1 MKFIHTADLHLD
13 SPMRGLER
21 YEGAPT
27 EALRQATRRALQN
40 LVDFALREAVQLVVI
55 AGDIYD
61 VDWKDYNTG
70 QFFNQQM
77 TRLVKENIPV
87 VMVRGNHDAK
97 NVITRSLRLPE
108 KVYDLSTKE
117 AETIKFEALGIV
129 VHGRGYH
136 EREVKIDLASSY
148 PDAEPGMFNIGIL
161 HTALNGRP
169 PHGEYA
175 PCTLDTLLNK
185 GYDYWALG
193 HVHQREIVHENPWIV
208 FPGNLQGRNVR
219 EAGAKGATIVT
230 VTDGHVSQ
238 VSHQDFDVVRWAIC
252 TVDLQATNHID
263 GALNQLIEQLELIAD
278 SAQQKLVAVRLI
290 LTGETDIHDSLMKD
304 MERCIH
310 DIRAAVSEK
319 CDTIWLE
326 KVMINTQPR
335 TDIAALRKR
344 DDAIGSLL
352 REMAI
357 LSDQPARM
365 EEFMPAFYAL
375 DRKLPNE
382 YYELPDALNLTDPVA
397 LADLVKEVERYLLT
411 KLRQDNS

>member
-1 MKFIHTADLHLD
+1 MKFIHAADLHLD

-21 YEGAPT
+21 YEGAPI

-40 LVDFALREAVQLVVI
+40 LVDFALREEVQLVVI

-77 TRLVKENIPV
+77 TRLVKQNIPV

-97 NVITRSLRLPE
+97 NVITRSLRLPAD
-108 KVYDLSTKE
+108 VYDLSTKK
-117 AETIKFEALGIV
+117 AETIKFDGLGV
-129 VHGRGYH
+129 AVHGRGYH

-175 PCTLDTLLNK
+175 PCTLDTLINK

-193 HVHQREIVHENPWIV
+193 HVHQREIVNENPWII

-219 EAGAKGATIVT
+219 ETGPKGATIVS
-230 VTDGHVSQ
+230 VIDGHVSQ

-252 TVDLQATNHID
+252 TVDLQDTND
-263 GALNQLIEQLELIAD
+263 MDSALDQLIDQLESMAD
-278 SAQQKLVAVRLI
+278 NTQQKLVAVRLI
-290 LTGETDIHDSLMKD
+290 LTGETDIHDVLMQD

-310 DIRAAVSEK
+310 DIRAAVCEK
-319 CDTIWLE
+319 CETIWLE
-326 KVMINTQPR
+326 KVIISTQPR
-335 TDIAALRKR
+335 TDINALRKR
-344 DDAIGSLL
+344 DDAIGSML
-352 REMAI
+352 REI
-357 LSDQPARM
+357 KRLSDQPDQL
-365 EEFMPAFYAL
+365 EEFMPAFSAL
-375 DRKLPNE
+375 ARKLPNE
-382 YYELPDALNLTDPVA
+382 YYELPDALNLTDPVT
-397 LADLVKEVERYLLT
+397 LARLVKEAERYLLT